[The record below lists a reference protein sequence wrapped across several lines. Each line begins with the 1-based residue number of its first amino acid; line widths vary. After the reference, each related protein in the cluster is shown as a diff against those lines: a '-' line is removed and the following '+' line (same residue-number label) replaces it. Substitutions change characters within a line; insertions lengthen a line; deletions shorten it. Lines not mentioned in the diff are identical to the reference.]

1 MKIQQATPND
11 RATLLDLMRESY
23 EQEANNAL
31 PHEWDKTEAA
41 ITILLDD
48 PQAGEAYLIFDE
60 DDGLIGYMI
69 MCRGFSLDY
78 GGYFTWIEETY
89 VRKSEQGRF
98 RDQRFSP

>member
-1 MKIQQATPND
+1 MKIRQVTPND
-11 RATLLDLMRESY
+11 ETTLLDLMCESHTQ
-23 EQEANNAL
+23 EQNAS
-31 PHEWDKTEAA
+31 PQEWEKTEAA
-41 ITILLDD
+41 ITTLIND
-48 PQAGEAYLIFDE
+48 PQAGEAYFLLGENDRPM
-60 DDGLIGYMI
+60 GYMI

>member
-1 MKIQQATPND
+1 MKIQQATPHD
-11 RATLLDLMRESY
+11 RSTLLDLMRESHD
-23 EQEANNAL
+23 EEANTS
-31 PHEWDKTEAA
+31 PQEWEKTETA
-41 ITILLDD
+41 ITILLEDS
-48 PQAGEAYLIFDE
+48 QAGEANFILDE
-60 DDGLIGYMI
+60 QDQPCGYMI

>member
-1 MKIQQATPND
+1 MKIRQVTPND
-11 RATLLDLMRESY
+11 QTTLVDLMCESHT
-23 EQEANNAL
+23 QESSAS
-31 PHEWDKTEAA
+31 PQEWEKTEAA
-41 ITILLDD
+41 IKTLVNDA
-48 PQAGEAYLIFDE
+48 QAGEAYFLLGQNDKPV
-60 DDGLIGYMI
+60 GYMI

>member
-1 MKIQQATPND
+1 MKIRQATPHD
-11 RATLLDLMRESY
+11 QKTLLELMRESHRG
-23 EQEANNAL
+23 EANAS
-31 PHEWDKTEAA
+31 PQEWDKTEAA
-41 ITILLDD
+41 ITALLSDS
-48 PQAGEAYLIFDE
+48 QAGEAHFILGEKGDP
-60 DDGLIGYMI
+60 IGYMI